1 VLLDRLVKFLMPHEN
16 KFFTYLQSIARNVQ
30 EAADVFA
37 ELRTAKST
45 DEQLKIAERMRRLEH
60 EGDELAHLLYE
71 ELDKTFVTPLDREDL
86 HLLCS
91 ELDSILD
98 VAESCANRIVIFR
111 VGTITEPMSELIRI
125 YQESVR
131 AVYRCVC
138 LLSDLSKVDEIN
150 THFVHV
156 NTLEN
161 EGDKVYRA
169 ELARLFADPPKDTV
183 DFIRQKEVLDGLER
197 SIDACEDV
205 MDILRSVVVKNG

>member
-1 VLLDRLVKFLMPHEN
+1 MLLDRIVSFLLPREN
-16 KFFTYLQSIARNVQ
+16 KFFTYLQSIAKNVQ
-30 EAADVFA
+30 EGADCFA
-37 ELRTAKST
+37 ELREAKNT
-45 DEQLKIAERMRRLEH
+45 EDQLKIAERMRRIEH

-71 ELDKTFVTPLDREDL
+71 ELDRTFVTPIDREDL

-98 VAESCANRIVIFR
+98 TAESCSNRIVIFR
-111 VGTITEPMSELIRI
+111 LGPISEPMREQIRI
-125 YQESVR
+125 YRECAH

-138 LLSDLSKVDEIN
+138 LLSDLSKIDEIN

-169 ELARLFADPPKDTV
+169 ELARLFADPPKDPV
-183 DFIRQKEVLDGLER
+183 DFIRQKEILDALER
-197 SIDACEDV
+197 AIDACEDV
-205 MDILRSVVVKNG
+205 MDLMRSVVVKNG

>member
-1 VLLDRLVKFLMPHEN
+1 MLLDRLVKFLMPHEN

>member
-1 VLLDRLVKFLMPHEN
+1 MFLDKLVSFLLPHEN
-16 KFFTYLQSIARNVQ
+16 KFFTYLQSIAKNVQ
-30 EAADVFA
+30 EGADVFA
-37 ELRTAKST
+37 ELRNAKSM
-45 DEQLKIAERMRRLEH
+45 DDHVKVAERMRRIEH

-86 HLLCS
+86 HNLCS

-98 VAESCANRIVIFR
+98 SAESCANRIVIYR
-111 VGTITEPMSELIRI
+111 LAALSEPMREQIRI
-125 YQESVR
+125 YQECAH

-138 LLSDLSKVDEIN
+138 LLSDLSKVVEIN

-161 EGDKVYRA
+161 EADKIYRA

-183 DFIRQKEVLDGLER
+183 EFIRQKEILDSLER
-197 SIDACEDV
+197 AIDATEDV
-205 MDILRSVVVKNG
+205 MDLMRSVVVKNG

>member
-1 VLLDRLVKFLMPHEN
+1 MLLDKLVSYLLPQEN
-16 KFFTYLQSIARNVQ
+16 KFFTYLQSIAKNVQ
-30 EAADVFA
+30 EGADVFG
-37 ELRTAKST
+37 ELRNAKSM
-45 DEQLKIAERMRRLEH
+45 DDHLKIAERMRRIEH

-86 HLLCS
+86 HALCS

-111 VGTITEPMSELIRI
+111 LGALSEPMRELVRI
-125 YQESVR
+125 YQESAR
-131 AVYRCVC
+131 AVYRCVL

-183 DFIRQKEVLDGLER
+183 DFIRQKEILDGLER
-197 SIDACEDV
+197 AVDACEDV
-205 MDILRSVVVKNG
+205 MDLMRSVVVKNG